1 MIFERLSFKQI
12 MKKLFDSESPT
23 IINITD
29 KTHVLYQKKNNKC
42 VVRLRNTKKN
52 YYENLDE
59 KNVTDNTNFERL

>member
-1 MIFERLSFKQI
+1 MSCIR
-12 MKKLFDSESPT
+12 KK
-23 IINITD
+23 
-29 KTHVLYQKKNNKC
+29 KNKC

>member
-29 KTHVLYQKKNNKC
+29 KTHVLYQKK
-42 VVRLRNTKKN
+42 KKQMRCPFK
-52 YYENLDE
+52 EH
-59 KNVTDNTNFERL
+59 

>member
-29 KTHVLYQKKNNKC
+29 KTHALYQKKKNKC
-42 VVRLRNTKKN
+42 VFRLRNTKEN

-59 KNVTDNTNFERL
+59 KNVTDDTNFERL